1 MRNRYF
7 HFRDSEDISFLKGKA
22 FGIDYK
28 GDKLYWTGESV
39 ILSLVPIDRNNDES
53 YTLEIFI
60 EESPSGKNQ
69 FTPSASIEGND
80 YGFGNTDFDRKFI
93 DWLYNN
99 GYVEGDDD
107 PHFTDK
113 ARHLPDYWDI

>member
-7 HFRDSEDISFLKGKA
+7 HFRDSEDISFLKDKA

-28 GDKLYWTGESV
+28 
-39 ILSLVPIDRNNDES
+39 
-53 YTLEIFI
+53 
-60 EESPSGKNQ
+60 
-69 FTPSASIEGND
+69 
-80 YGFGNTDFDRKFI
+80 
-93 DWLYNN
+93 
-99 GYVEGDDD
+99 GDDD